1 LTGFPL
7 DAALKHERSFLPS
20 FPPSFLS
27 LFVFCRGKVWMTLD
41 ESAIV
46 HITGTCA
53 LMHEIL
59 LLLIL
64 MIHDLWWEYIRN

>member
-1 LTGFPL
+1 
-7 DAALKHERSFLPS
+7 
-20 FPPSFLS
+20 
-27 LFVFCRGKVWMTLD
+27 MTLD